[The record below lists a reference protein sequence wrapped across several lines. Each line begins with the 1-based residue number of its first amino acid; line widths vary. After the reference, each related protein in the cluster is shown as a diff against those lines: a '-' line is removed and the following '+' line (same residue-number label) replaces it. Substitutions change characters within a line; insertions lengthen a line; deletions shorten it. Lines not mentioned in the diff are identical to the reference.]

1 MSAIK
6 PGTPRYLTNAE
17 QYVSYIVFEI
27 PCNILCKKM
36 GPGWFIPATSLA
48 FGICSFGTA
57 FVNTYSQVCGVRFLL
72 GKKRLLALT
81 PLQCTDR

>member
-1 MSAIK
+1 MLIIK
-6 PGTPRYLTNAE
+6 SGDLRPPTNML

-27 PCNILCKKM
+27 PCNILCKKI

-72 GKKRLLALT
+72 GEKVSIALAS
-81 PLQCTDR
+81 PDMY